1 MVWIGY
7 FRDPGFDQN
16 TVRDLGKTQNILAGN
31 GILLLPGKRDSQK
44 FRAWDVGFFP
54 LSVGNEKL

>member
-31 GILLLPGKRDSQK
+31 GILYIATREAGSTKI
-44 FRAWDVGFFP
+44 
-54 LSVGNEKL
+54 